1 MPRWAL
7 IEGATPS
14 PLKVRITNCWPA
26 LICALNAEKKI
37 LRTQSLLNFV
47 FQDYRE
53 TYPFSLRP

>member
-26 LICALNAEKKI
+26 VELEYEKKL
-37 LRTQSLLNFV
+37 LRTQLIL
-47 FQDYRE
+47 Y
-53 TYPFSLRP
+53 